1 MPHASVPRE
10 SFGNLLMPLSS
21 DNSCATSATHT
32 NTCTLTLTCRHSYNS
47 DWTWLTSQ
55 VGCAFSSSSS
65 STWLPKLLPCCCCCC
80 CWYLKCHSQRSIRW
94 LMSMSRAACRQS
106 LETETIWCPI
116 TWSVIRA
123 EAQPGLSPAHTH
135 TCAHTHTHRHS
146 KLDTYACIF
155 VHPVPLCLHG
165 GICQVL
171 CEGRSHNYV
180 DWGHVV

>member
-32 NTCTLTLTCRHSYNS
+32 NTRTLTLTCRHSYNS

-55 VGCAFSSSSS
+55 VGCAFSSCSS

-135 TCAHTHTHRHS
+135 TCAHPHRHS